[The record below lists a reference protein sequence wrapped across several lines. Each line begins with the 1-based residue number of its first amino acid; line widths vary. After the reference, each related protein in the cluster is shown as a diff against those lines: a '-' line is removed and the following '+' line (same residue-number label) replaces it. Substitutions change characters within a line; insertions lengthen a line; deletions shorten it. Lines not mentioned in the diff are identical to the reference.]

1 MAQSVEDITRWNR
14 DKERW
19 DRLWQHARVRTAPI
33 PKALSVCLHTLR
45 LPQGERTVTPPCLC
59 S

>member
-1 MAQSVEDITRWNR
+1 MEDITRWNR